1 MGGPS
6 SSAASFKSFVLG
18 SRPKKA
24 ERPPDKAEVSINAA
38 IYGATRH
45 SESSSLIFPVEN
57 ERHIEPTPTA
67 APSPPPPSLHRRSL
81 SMFSTRTRKSSS
93 VSFSIGDKI
102 ETPAKPNPSSS
113 STSLFGPG
121 YSLLPATRSTQ
132 EFGSLVCDSPM
143 SSSLEGNKSSRTA
156 SSERRTRKTSFKDS
170 RRGSCPPVA
179 FPSGFAE
186 DASETAS
193 IRTLPAPRSILKR
206 SSDTASLRSFR
217 AGDPTPSFDE
227 ARRTLEVY
235 AEAAEEEDDDHSDV
249 ATASS
254 SQPAESIRKAS
265 PPASIM
271 STASRLS
278 RMPKRAQTWVVDAS
292 KGVTRSASA
301 IGTAILDTA
310 NPVRVQKRITLDEAV
325 RPTRSQSQFAIAD
338 HILREKTKLPE
349 NQRDAA
355 ADYHLWHAERLN
367 LNWKMKNK
375 ERVKVKQEIEEAEE
389 AEVSRPASVISLDHE
404 PLYMTDSS
412 AWLARCDEA
421 FEFQVQDVDLVN
433 PHRPTL
439 TKRSATL
446 PNPPTQEPVLVSRRA
461 HSEPTAPKTA
471 MGVADLKP
479 PRTTSPEDIRA
490 SEDSCV
496 IEDTRFFKEDG
507 KQINES
513 PKSSLLLTPV
523 SSNDPDADAEPAAA
537 WSQESL
543 TSTASSSTEDL
554 VFKEAEEEFDWEKNP
569 RLCNSDDLDDELYN
583 ALLNMTIIR

>member
-6 SSAASFKSFVLG
+6 SSAASFKSFILG
-18 SRPKKA
+18 SRPRKA

-38 IYGATRH
+38 ICGASIH
-45 SESSSLIFPVEN
+45 SQSSSLIFPVNN
-57 ERHIEPTPTA
+57 EHHSEPTP
-67 APSPPPPSLHRRSL
+67 APAPAPPPPSQHRRSV
-81 SMFSTRTRKSSS
+81 SMFSTRTRKTSS

-102 ETPAKPNPSSS
+102 ETPSKPSASSS
-113 STSLFGPG
+113 STSLFHPG
-121 YSLLPATRSTQ
+121 YSLLPATRSAPR
-132 EFGSLVCDSPM
+132 FGGTVCESPM
-143 SSSLEGNKSSRTA
+143 SSTLEVDRINRT
-156 SSERRTRKTSFKDS
+156 SRKTSFKDN

-179 FPSGFAE
+179 FPASMAE
-186 DASETAS
+186 EASETAS
-193 IRTLPAPRSILKR
+193 IRSVPAPRSILKR

-235 AEAAEEEDDDHSDV
+235 AEAAEEDEDDRSDV
-249 ATASS
+249 ATTSS
-254 SQPAESIRKAS
+254 SLPAESIRKAS

-278 RMPKRAQTWVVDAS
+278 KMPKRAQTWVVDAG
-292 KGVTRSASA
+292 KGVTKSAA
-301 IGTAILDTA
+301 AMGTAILDTA
-310 NPVRVQKRITLDEAV
+310 NPMRVQKRITLDEAV
-325 RPTRSQSQFAIAD
+325 RPSRSQSQFAIAD

-355 ADYHLWHAERLN
+355 SDYHMWNAERLN

-375 ERVKVKQEIEEAEE
+375 ERVNVKEEIVEAEE
-389 AEVSRPASVISLDHE
+389 EELSRPASVISLGGE

-412 AWLARCDEA
+412 AWLEHCDRVWDFTPQA
-421 FEFQVQDVDLVN
+421 VDLVN

-446 PNPPTQEPVLVSRRA
+446 PNPPTQERITFTRRA
-461 HSEPTAPKTA
+461 QSEPTASQAAQTT
-471 MGVADLKP
+471 ADLKHL
-479 PRTTSPEDIRA
+479 RTTSPEDIRA
-490 SEDSCV
+490 SEDSGLP
-496 IEDTRFFKEDG
+496 DTRFFKEDG
-507 KQINES
+507 KEINES

-523 SSNDPDADAEPAAA
+523 SSNDPDAPGAT

-554 VFKEAEEEFDWEKNP
+554 EFKEAKTELDWEKYP
-569 RLCNSDDLDDELYN
+569 RLCDTDELDDELYN
-583 ALLNMTIIR
+583 AVLNMTLTR